1 MEILNYFLVSLIVF
15 AGLFCGWLVGII
27 AKEELKPGKKYLALL
42 EKFLF
47 SAVFLIAII
56 FVVNNMWL
64 SIIFVG
70 ALVYLLGTDGP
81 IKEIIIYVL
90 FGITLYL
97 SVERL
102 FLLQAALMFVYGF
115 PAGSLE
121 KGIKDIIIKYVWFIP
136 IAVLLFLVI

>member
-1 MEILNYFLVSLIVF
+1 MEILNYFLISLVVF
-15 AGLFCGWLVGII
+15 AGLIGGWLVGII
-27 AKEELKPGKKYLALL
+27 AKEELKPGKKYLVLL

-56 FVVNNMWL
+56 FVVNNIWL

-81 IKEIIIYVL
+81 VKDILVYVL
-90 FGITLYL
+90 FGVAFYL

-121 KGIKDIIIKYVWFIP
+121 KGVKEIIVKYAWFIP